1 MYVLYKMREWV
12 GVPPMAMREE
22 RPLDEVV
29 LEILRSSVEGTRDP
43 EQGIYLAVVSARVV
57 GDGILLP
64 GDPHTYYPVE
74 YEVVA
79 YKPVLLEVARG
90 RVKEAREFG
99 LFVDLG
105 PLDGFVHRSQIMD
118 ERVEYQPAMRGF
130 VGTESGR
137 SVGVGDVV
145 RVRITQISGADRVSR
160 QLRIG
165 LTMRQP
171 YLGKEEWVEEQVSR
185 EGGE

>member
-1 MYVLYKMREWV
+1 MYVVYRLREWV
-12 GVPPMAMREE
+12 GIPPSYMREG
-22 RPLDEVV
+22 RSLDEAA
-29 LEILRSSVEGTRDP
+29 LDILRASLEGTRDP
-43 EQGIYLAVVSARVV
+43 EHGIFLAVTEARVL

-64 GDPHTYYPVE
+64 ADPNIYYPVE
-74 YEVVA
+74 YEVLA
-79 YKPVLLEVARG
+79 YKPLLLEVARG

-118 ERVEYQPAMRGF
+118 DKVEYQPAARAFTG
-130 VGTESGR
+130 VETGR

-145 RVRITQISGADRVSR
+145 RVRIVQISGANRASK

-171 YLGKEEWVEEQVSR
+171 YLGREDWIREEAGSNA
-185 EGGE
+185 